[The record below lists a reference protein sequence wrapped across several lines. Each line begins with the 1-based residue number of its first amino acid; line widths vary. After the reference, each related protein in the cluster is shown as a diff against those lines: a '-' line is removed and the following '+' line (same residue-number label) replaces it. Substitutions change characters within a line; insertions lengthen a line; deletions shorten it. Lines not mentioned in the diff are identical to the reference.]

1 MALSFWIL
9 TLTPLLAILS
19 YAILLVL
26 VLRRAVRSRLQRAFV
41 VYLAVMAV
49 WSFGSA
55 MMRLDPEHILLWNR
69 VLTGAGI
76 VVPLA
81 FFVFVRTS
89 LHERIGGWARAG
101 VVVLVGLQILNG
113 LGFMVTDA
121 RLLEGGRLSFD
132 VGPAVY
138 LTAAYSFFYYLLSFV
153 SLVDAYRR
161 ISEPVVRNRIRYLLV
176 GMLFVITGGSTNVI
190 SALGALP
197 IDHAANLLN
206 ALLLTY
212 AVLRYQ
218 LVDIALVFRKG
229 LLYSIPT
236 AIIGA
241 AYFLIIYL
249 AVTVFNVL
257 AGPQILILAL
267 VVAAIAALVAQPLRD
282 RAQLWIDRLF
292 FREKY
297 DASLMLQRLSRTVAS
312 VLDLDRLTN
321 MILDGI
327 TTTMHIERAVFFL
340 RHERS
345 GEFRMTAR
353 RGLARDADVQLRE
366 DHPLINWLQ
375 RHDETLSQFEMDMIP
390 EFKALWGQEK
400 RDLDRLGAELFI
412 PLKAKGELVGVLAVG
427 PKLSQEAY
435 STDDRL
441 TLTTLGNQ
449 TATALENARLH
460 EETRRR
466 NRELTLLNRVI
477 AASATG
483 QEIDPL
489 LRTVCRELSLAFG
502 VSQTRAGLFDDERH
516 ETLLVTVRDSG
527 EAQAQ
532 TSSSAVTMTRSP
544 SSDQGQAPDSPAALD
559 DHPVFQQLLRDPA
572 PIIIDGDPPLPQF
585 AAIRRVMH
593 QEGISSL
600 LAVPLVVDGQVSG
613 CLCLDAIEP
622 RFFSVEEVNLAQ
634 RVAEQVS
641 SALARAHLVETQ
653 QRLSTAVEQAAEAV
667 VIADKD
673 GVIVYV
679 NPAFEQITG
688 YSYSEARGHGPE
700 ILSGGEQDDALSR
713 HLRQTL
719 ETGRAWQGRLTN
731 QRRDGSLYMG
741 DTTISPV
748 RNQAGEIIN
757 YVVTM
762 RDVTRE
768 VQLEE
773 QFHQSQKME
782 ALGRLAG
789 GIAHDFNNLLT
800 IIQLSTRLLH
810 RQLGPDDSLGG
821 FVEQIQDAGRRAVDL
836 TQQLLRFSRRE
847 VVEPQILNL
856 NQVVVDLSQMLRR
869 IIGEDIE
876 LVTVLDETLW
886 PVKVDPA
893 QIEQVIMN
901 LVVNA
906 RDAMPEGGTLT
917 IETTNIIFDEE
928 YSASYS
934 DVEPGEHLMLSIS
947 DTGVGM
953 DDDVRTH
960 LFEPFFTTKQQGQG
974 TGLGLSTVFGIV
986 KQNEGHIQVDSYLG
1000 QGTTFRI
1007 YLPRAQSD
1015 EAQPSS
1021 RSLLPEAANVPPGTE
1036 TVLVVEDAED
1046 VLSLTAQTLRTHGYR
1061 VLTAANGL
1069 EALEVSN
1076 AHEGTIHLLL
1086 TDLIMPLMGGRQLV
1100 DELRPQRPAIH
1111 ILYMSAYADRPFV
1124 KQIMSDP
1131 STDFLPK
1138 PFTVDALTRKVRSVL
1153 DNSQGGD

>member
-1 MALSFWIL
+1 MELSFWIL

-19 YAILLVL
+19 YALLLVL
-26 VLRRAVRSRLQRAFV
+26 VLRRAIRSRLQRAFV
-41 VYLAVMAV
+41 FYLAVMAV

-55 MMRLDPEHILLWNR
+55 MMRLDPEHILFWNR
-69 VLTGAGI
+69 VLTGAGM
-76 VVPLA
+76 VAPLA
-81 FFVFVRTS
+81 FFVFVRIS
-89 LHERIGGWARAG
+89 LHEEIGAWARAG
-101 VVVLVGLQILNG
+101 VVMLVVLQLLNALGL
-113 LGFMVTDA
+113 MVTDA

-138 LTAAYSFFYYLLSFV
+138 LTAAYGFCLYLLSFV
-153 SLVDAYRR
+153 SLVGAYRS
-161 ISEPVVRNRIRYLLV
+161 ISEPVVRNRIRYLLF
-176 GMLFVITGGSTNVI
+176 GMVFVIIGGSTNVI
-190 SALGALP
+190 SALGAFP

-249 AVTVFNVL
+249 AVAVFNVL
-257 AGPQILILAL
+257 AGPQILLL
-267 VVAAIAALVAQPLRD
+267 SLFVAAIAALVAQPLRD

-312 VLDLDRLTN
+312 VLELDRLTN

-345 GEFRMTAR
+345 DTFRMTAR
-353 RGLARDADVQLRE
+353 RGLARDADMQLGV
-366 DHPLINWLQ
+366 DHPLVNWLR

-400 RDLDRLGAELFI
+400 RDLARLGAELFI
-412 PLKAKGELVGVLAVG
+412 PLKAQGELVGILAVG
-427 PKLSQEAY
+427 PKLSREAY

-441 TLTTLGNQ
+441 TLTTLSNQ

-466 NRELTLLNRVI
+466 NRELALLNRVI
-477 AASATG
+477 AASATS
-483 QEIDPL
+483 QEIEPL

-502 VSQTRAGLFDDERH
+502 VSQTTAGLFDDERH
-516 ETLLVTVRDSG
+516 EALLVTVRGSLEHESRASSWAATPSQASERGG
-527 EAQAQ
+527 EPG
-532 TSSSAVTMTRSP
+532 SIVP
-544 SSDQGQAPDSPAALD
+544 LD
-559 DHPVFQQLLRDPA
+559 GHPVFQHLLQDPA
-572 PIIIDGDPPLPQF
+572 LIVIDADLPMAQF
-585 AAIRRVMH
+585 ASIQRKMR
-593 QEGISSL
+593 QEGLSSL
-600 LAVPLVVDGQVSG
+600 LAVPLLVDGQVSG
-613 CLCLDAIEP
+613 CLCLDTIEP
-622 RFFSVEEVNLAQ
+622 HSFSAEEISLAQ

-641 SALARAHLVETQ
+641 SALARAHLIETQ

-667 VIADKD
+667 IITDKD

-700 ILSGGEQDDALSR
+700 ILSGGEADDALSR
-713 HLRQTL
+713 HLRHTL

-731 QRRDGSLYMG
+731 QRGDGTLYMG

-748 RNQAGEIIN
+748 RSQAGEVIN

-810 RQLGPDDSLGG
+810 RQLGPDDKLAG

-847 VVEPQILNL
+847 VVEPQVLNL

-906 RDAMPEGGTLT
+906 RDAMPEGGALT
-917 IETTNIIFDEE
+917 IETANIVFDEE

-934 DVEPGEHLMLSIS
+934 DVEPGEHLMLSIC

-953 DDDVRTH
+953 DEGVRTH

-1007 YLPRAQSD
+1007 YLPRALSG
-1015 EAQPSS
+1015 EVRPPS
-1021 RSLLPEAANVPPGTE
+1021 RTLLPEAADVPPGTE

-1046 VLSLTAQTLRTHGYR
+1046 VLSLTAQTLRTHGYH

-1069 EALEVSN
+1069 EALEVSRGYD
-1076 AHEGTIHLLL
+1076 AAIHLLL
-1086 TDLIMPLMGGRQLV
+1086 TDLVMPLMGGRQLV
-1100 DELRPQRPAIH
+1100 EELRPQRPAIH

-1153 DNSQGGD
+1153 DNSQVGE

>member
-1 MALSFWIL
+1 MAPSFWIL
-9 TLTPLLAILS
+9 TLTPILAIFS

-26 VLRRAVRSRLQRAFV
+26 VLRRAIRSRLQRAFV
-41 VYLAVMAV
+41 FYLAVMAV

-55 MMRLDPEHILLWNR
+55 MMRLNPEHIVFWNR
-69 VLTGAGI
+69 VLTGAGM
-76 VVPLA
+76 VAPLA
-81 FFVFVRTS
+81 FFVFVRTF
-89 LHERIGGWARAG
+89 LHEETGAWVRAG
-101 VVVLVGLQILNG
+101 VAVLLGLQLINALG
-113 LGFMVTDA
+113 LMVTDA

-138 LTAAYSFFYYLLSFV
+138 LTAAYGFCYYLLSFI

-161 ISEPVVRNRIRYLLV
+161 ISEPVVRNRIRYLLF
-176 GMLFVITGGSTNVI
+176 GMLFVIIGGSTNVI
-190 SALGALP
+190 SALGAFP

-212 AVLRYQ
+212 AVLRHQ

-249 AVTVFNVL
+249 AVTVFNVF
-257 AGPQILILAL
+257 AGPQILLLSLI
-267 VVAAIAALVAQPLRD
+267 VAAIAALVAQPLRD

-340 RHERS
+340 RQERN
-345 GEFRMTAR
+345 GTFRMMAR
-353 RGLARDADVQLRE
+353 RGLARDAEVQLRE
-366 DHPLINWLQ
+366 DHPLVHWLH

-390 EFKALWGQEK
+390 DFKALWGQEK
-400 RDLDRLGAELFI
+400 RDLERLGAELFI
-412 PLKAKGELVGVLAVG
+412 PLKAKGELVGILAVG
-427 PKLSQEAY
+427 PKLSREAY

-449 TATALENARLH
+449 AATALENARLH

-466 NRELTLLNRVI
+466 NRELALLNRVI
-477 AASATG
+477 AASATS
-483 QEIDPL
+483 QEIEPL

-502 VSQTRAGLFDDERH
+502 VSQTTAGLFDDERH
-516 ETLLVTVRDSG
+516 ETLLVTVRGSRESQTQASG
-527 EAQAQ
+527 WAATPSQA
-532 TSSSAVTMTRSP
+532 SEWGR
-544 SSDQGQAPDSPAALD
+544 APGHG
-559 DHPVFQQLLRDPA
+559 HPVIEQLLRDPT
-572 PIIIDGDPPLPQF
+572 PIVIDGDPPIVQF
-585 AAIRRVMH
+585 AAIQRMMR

-600 LAVPLVVDGQVSG
+600 LAVPLLVDGQVSG
-613 CLCLDAIEP
+613 CLCLDTIEP
-622 RFFSVEEVNLAQ
+622 RSFSAEEIGLAQ

-641 SALARAHLVETQ
+641 SALARAHLIETQ

-667 VIADKD
+667 IIADKD
-673 GVIVYV
+673 GIMVYV

-688 YSYSEARGHGPE
+688 YSYSEATGHGPE

-713 HLRQTL
+713 HLRHAL
-719 ETGRAWQGRLTN
+719 ETRRAWQGRLTN
-731 QRRDGSLYMG
+731 QRRDGTLYVG

-748 RNQAGEIIN
+748 RSQAGEVIN

-810 RQLGPDDSLGG
+810 RQLGPDDKLGG

-847 VVEPQILNL
+847 VVEPQVLNL
-856 NQVVVDLSQMLRR
+856 NQVVVDLSQMLHR

-917 IETTNIIFDEE
+917 IESANIVFDEE
-928 YSASYS
+928 YSSSYS

-953 DDDVRTH
+953 DEDVRTH

-1007 YLPRAQSD
+1007 YLPRAQSG
-1015 EAQPSS
+1015 EVQPLS
-1021 RSLLPEAANVPPGTE
+1021 RALLPEAADISLGTE

-1046 VLSLTAQTLRTHGYR
+1046 VLSLTAQTLRTHGYH
-1061 VLTAANGL
+1061 VLTSANGL
-1069 EALEVSN
+1069 EALEVSSGYD
-1076 AHEGTIHLLL
+1076 GTIHLLL
-1086 TDLIMPLMGGRQLV
+1086 TDLVMPLMGGRQLV
-1100 DELRPQRPAIH
+1100 EELRPQRPAMH

-1124 KQIMSDP
+1124 TQIMSDP

-1153 DNSQGGD
+1153 DNSLGGDENLPGP

>member
-1 MALSFWIL
+1 MELRFWVL
-9 TLTPLLAILS
+9 TLTPLLAIFS

-26 VLRRAVRSRLQRAFV
+26 VLRRAMRSRLQRAFV
-41 VYLAVMAV
+41 LYLSVMAV

-55 MMRLDPEHILLWNR
+55 MMRLDPEHIVFWNK
-69 VLTGAGI
+69 VLTGAGMAA
-76 VVPLA
+76 PLA
-81 FFVFVRTS
+81 FFLFVRTFLQEES
-89 LHERIGGWARAG
+89 GPWVWAGG
-101 VVVLVGLQILNG
+101 VILFGLELING
-113 LGFMVTDA
+113 LGLMVTDA
-121 RLLEGGRLSFD
+121 RLLEGGLLSFD

-138 LTAAYSFFYYLLSFV
+138 LTAAYGFCYYLLSFIA
-153 SLVDAYRR
+153 LLAAFRR
-161 ISEPVVRNRIRYLLV
+161 TSEPEGRNRIGYLLF
-176 GMLFVITGGSTNVI
+176 GMIFVILGGSTNVI
-190 SALGALP
+190 SGLGAFP

-249 AVTVFNVL
+249 AVTVFNAL
-257 AGPQILILAL
+257 AGPQILLLSL
-267 VVAAIAALVAQPLRD
+267 VVAGIAALVAQPLRD

-312 VLDLDRLTN
+312 VLDLEQLTN
-321 MILDGI
+321 LILDGI

-345 GEFRMTAR
+345 RAFRMTAR
-353 RGLARDADVQLRE
+353 RGLARDEEVQLRE
-366 DHPLINWLQ
+366 DHPLVSWLQ
-375 RHDETLSQFEMDMIP
+375 GHDEALSQFEMDMIP
-390 EFKALWGQEK
+390 QFKALWGQEK
-400 RDLDRLGAELFI
+400 RDLERLRAELFI
-412 PLKAKGELVGVLAVG
+412 PLKAKGELVGILAVG
-427 PKLSQEAY
+427 RKLSQEAY
-435 STDDRL
+435 SPDDRL
-441 TLTTLGNQ
+441 TLTTLANQ

-466 NRELTLLNRVI
+466 NRELALLNRVI
-477 AASATG
+477 AASATS
-483 QEIDPL
+483 QEIEPL

-502 VSQTRAGLFDDERH
+502 VSRTTAGVLDDETK
-516 ETLLVTVRDSG
+516 EALLVTVRGSG
-527 EAQAQ
+527 EPESQAAGQ
-532 TSSSAVTMTRSP
+532 AATSSQ
-544 SSDQGQAPDSPAALD
+544 SSQ
-559 DHPVFQQLLRDPA
+559 HPRVPGAIVPLEGHPIFEQLLLDPA
-572 PIIIDGDPPLPQF
+572 PIAIDSDPPSHQF
-585 AAIRRVMH
+585 AGIQASMR

-600 LAVPLVVDGQVSG
+600 LAVPLLVEGRVSG
-613 CLCLDAIEP
+613 CLCLDTIEP
-622 RFFSVEEVNLAQ
+622 HAFSAEEISLAQ

-641 SALARAHLVETQ
+641 SALARAHLIENQ
-653 QRLSTAVEQAAEAV
+653 KRLSTAVEQAAEAV
-667 VIADKD
+667 IITDTE
-673 GVIVYV
+673 GTILYV

-688 YSYSEARGHGPE
+688 YSHAEARGHGTE
-700 ILSGGEQDDALSR
+700 ILTSGREDDAVSR
-713 HLRQTL
+713 HLHLSL

-731 QRRDGSLYMG
+731 RKKDGTLYMG

-748 RNQAGEIIN
+748 RGQAGETIN
-757 YVVTM
+757 YVITM

-768 VQLEE
+768 VQLEA

-810 RQLGPDDSLGG
+810 RQLGEDDGLGG

-847 VVEPQILNL
+847 VVDPQVLNL

-917 IETTNIIFDEE
+917 IETANMLLDEE
-928 YSASYS
+928 CSASYP
-934 DVEPGEHLMLSIS
+934 DVQAGEHLMLSIS

-953 DDDVRTH
+953 NDDVKLH
-960 LFEPFFTTKQQGQG
+960 LFEPFFTTKEQGQG

-986 KQNEGHIQVDSYLG
+986 KQNEGHIQVDSYVG
-1000 QGTTFRI
+1000 RGTTFRI
-1007 YLPRAQSD
+1007 YLPRAQVLKTQPSPRGFLD
-1015 EAQPSS
+1015 EA
-1021 RSLLPEAANVPPGTE
+1021 ADVPLGTE
-1036 TVLVVEDAED
+1036 TVLVVEDAEE
-1046 VLSLTAQTLRTHGYR
+1046 VLNLTAQALRTHGYH

-1069 EALEVSN
+1069 DALEVSGGY
-1076 AHEGTIHLLL
+1076 EGTIHLLL
-1086 TDLIMPLMGGRQLV
+1086 TDLVMPLMGGRQLV
-1100 DELRPQRPAIH
+1100 EELQPRRPGMH
-1111 ILYMSAYADRPFV
+1111 VLYMSAYADRPFV

-1138 PFTVDALTRKVRSVL
+1138 PFTVEALTHKVRTVL
-1153 DNSQGGD
+1153 DNSSGGS